1 MMAVSVQPAGSSLKA
16 GIPVKLFDTKRT
28 SYIPYDVLR
37 DGTFVVNTPIP
48 TTTPAAPTTLR
59 VLMNWEPL
67 LTK

>member
-1 MMAVSVQPAGSSLKA
+1 MMALSVQPAGSSLKA

-37 DGTFVVNTPIP
+37 DGTFVVNTPVP

-59 VLMNWEPL
+59 VLMNWETL
-67 LTK
+67 LSK

>member
-1 MMAVSVQPAGSSLKA
+1 MSWHARRLAPTSAGTSRPAHGA
-16 GIPVKLFDTKRT
+16 KRT

-37 DGTFVVNTPIP
+37 DGTFVVNTPVP

-59 VLMNWEPL
+59 VLMNWETL